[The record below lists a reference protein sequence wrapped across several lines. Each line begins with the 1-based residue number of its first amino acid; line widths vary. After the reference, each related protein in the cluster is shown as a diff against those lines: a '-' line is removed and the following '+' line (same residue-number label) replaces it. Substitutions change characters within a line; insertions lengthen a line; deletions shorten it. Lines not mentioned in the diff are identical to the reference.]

1 MDLIVSRLRGAT
13 ALMLLVVMLGTLG
26 IHSIGAGR
34 WTWFQSLFH
43 TVITLSTV
51 GYGELPGMEHDDVA
65 RAFSLLLVVAGA
77 GSVVYFASV
86 VTALFVEGE
95 LRDYFQR
102 GRMRKVIDAM
112 QDHVIV
118 CGVGRTGLHIV
129 EEMYSCRQPFVAV
142 DTDVARLKRLQ
153 RERSGMTFLVG
164 DATED
169 EVLVAA
175 GIARARGIVA
185 ALPDDQAN
193 LYATL
198 TARSLNPSLRIVAKA
213 VEHSAGPKLLRAG
226 ADKVVSTN
234 HIGGLRLASEM
245 IRPNVTEFLDMMMRD
260 PKHVLRIEEALV
272 KPGGLLAGKTLGAAG
287 IRKVADVLVVALR
300 DADGNYR
307 FNPGAETPLREGS
320 TVIVLGERDEI
331 LRLRAALASSE
342 GAEGKSAARPA
353 E

>member
-1 MDLIVSRLRGAT
+1 MDLIVARLRGAT
-13 ALMLLVVMLGTLG
+13 ALMLLVVLFGTFG

-51 GYGELPGMEHDDVA
+51 GYGELPGMESDVVA
-65 RAFSLLLVVAGA
+65 RAFSLVLVVAGA

-95 LRDYFQR
+95 LREYFQR
-102 GRMRKVIDAM
+102 SRMRKVIDVMA
-112 QDHVIV
+112 DHIIV

-129 EEMYSCRQPFVAV
+129 EELYSCKQPFVAI
-142 DTDVARLKRLQ
+142 DTDVARLKRMQ
-153 RERSGMTFLVG
+153 RERPGLTFIVG

-169 EVLVAA
+169 EVLISA
-175 GIARARGIVA
+175 GIARARGVVT
-185 ALPDDQAN
+185 ALSDDQAN

-198 TARSLNPSLRIVAKA
+198 TARSLNPGLRIIAKA

-234 HIGGLRLASEM
+234 HIGGLRIASEM
-245 IRPNVTEFLDMMMRD
+245 IRPNVTAFLDMMMRD
-260 PKHVLRIEEALV
+260 QKHVLRIEEAV
-272 KPGGLLAGKTLGAAG
+272 VRAGGPFAGKTLGEAG

-300 DADGNYR
+300 EADGRYR
-307 FNPGAETPLREGS
+307 FNPGAETVLREGC

-331 LRLRAALASSE
+331 LRLRAAISSG
-342 GAEGKSAARPA
+342 GAADPA
-353 E
+353 V

>member
-1 MDLIVSRLRGAT
+1 MDLLVSRLRGAT
-13 ALMLLVVMLGTLG
+13 ALMLLVVCFGTFGL
-26 IHSIGAGR
+26 HTIGGGR

-51 GYGELPGMEHDDVA
+51 GYGELPGMENDVVA

-102 GRMRKVIDAM
+102 GRMRKVIDTM

-118 CGVGRTGLHIV
+118 CGVGRTGMHIV
-129 EEMYSCRQPFVAV
+129 EELYHCRQPFVAV

-153 RERSGMTFLVG
+153 RERPGLTFLVG

-169 EVLVAA
+169 DVLLGA
-175 GIARARGIVA
+175 GITRARGVVA
-185 ALPDDQAN
+185 ALADDQAN
-193 LYATL
+193 LYTTL

-213 VEHSAGPKLLRAG
+213 VDHSAGPKLLRAG

-245 IRPNVTEFLDMMMRD
+245 IRPNVTEFLDMMLRD

-272 KPGGLLAGKTLGAAG
+272 QPGASLAGKTLAEAG
-287 IRKVADVLVVALR
+287 IRRVADVLVVALR
-300 DADGNYR
+300 GADGQYH
-307 FNPGAETPLREGS
+307 FNPGAETVLRVGS
-320 TVIVLGERDEI
+320 TLIVLGEREEI
-331 LRLRAALASSE
+331 ARLRAAVAPSQ
-342 GAEGKSAARPA
+342 SAAA
-353 E
+353 ETVA